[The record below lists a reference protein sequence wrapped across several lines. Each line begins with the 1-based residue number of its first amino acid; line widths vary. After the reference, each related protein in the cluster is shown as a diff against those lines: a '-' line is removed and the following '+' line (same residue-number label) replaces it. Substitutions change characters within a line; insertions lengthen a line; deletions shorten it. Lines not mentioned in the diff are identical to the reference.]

1 MCIQLFCARC
11 NVQAGT
17 KITPTLLLEEE
28 RKLNWEWECFSWAG
42 RNVGRAALAAA
53 SSSWAPYERI
63 YLSLPPDRNLSLPQS
78 CEIANSK
85 HCNLPQALT
94 IATSHVPCQ
103 QEEAPVTHSLN
114 PQCSHLEPHQHRW
127 KYLMLWGAVFPEGF
141 PTALSAKLGSACIR
155 SSQTIK

>member
-28 RKLNWEWECFSWAG
+28 RKLNWEWERFSWAG

-103 QEEAPVTHSLN
+103 QEEAPVTHSQSSMLAFRA
-114 PQCSHLEPHQHRW
+114 PPTQVKISHALGCCVPWRFPHSTERQVGICM
-127 KYLMLWGAVFPEGF
+127 YQE
-141 PTALSAKLGSACIR
+141 LSSN
-155 SSQTIK
+155 